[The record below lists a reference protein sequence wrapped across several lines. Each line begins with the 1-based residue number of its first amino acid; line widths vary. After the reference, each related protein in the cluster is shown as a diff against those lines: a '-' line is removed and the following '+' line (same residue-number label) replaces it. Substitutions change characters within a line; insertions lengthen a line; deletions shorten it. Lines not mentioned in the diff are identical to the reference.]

1 MNRNDLE
8 NNAPINVDII
18 TAGDGDMIASEF
30 GSLSTIVK
38 DTNGNLH
45 HSVNVWWDE
54 TFFPCRKKRT
64 NI

>member
-1 MNRNDLE
+1 MFLFCSLILEQNGNLRMNRNDLE

-38 DTNGNLH
+38 DTMEILI
-45 HSVNVWWDE
+45 
-54 TFFPCRKKRT
+54 TL
-64 NI
+64 